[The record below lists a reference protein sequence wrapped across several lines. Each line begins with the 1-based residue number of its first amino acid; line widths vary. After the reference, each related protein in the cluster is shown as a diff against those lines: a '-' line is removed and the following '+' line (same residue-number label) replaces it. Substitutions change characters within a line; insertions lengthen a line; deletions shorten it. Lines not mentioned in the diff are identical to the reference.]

1 MKAITMQLLDP
12 DSTVVDG
19 VFSKI

>member
-1 MKAITMQLLDP
+1 MQLLDP
-12 DSTVVDG
+12 EATVVDG

>member
-12 DSTVVDG
+12 EATVVDG

>member
-1 MKAITMQLLDP
+1 MQLLDP